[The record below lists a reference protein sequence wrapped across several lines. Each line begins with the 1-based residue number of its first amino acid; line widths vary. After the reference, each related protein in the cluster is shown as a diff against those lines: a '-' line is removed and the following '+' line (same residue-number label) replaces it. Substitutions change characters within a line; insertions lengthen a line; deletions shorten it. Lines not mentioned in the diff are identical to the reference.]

1 MKMQRIRDLREDNDL
16 KQTDIADYLHISQ
29 RTYSHYETDSRSMPI
44 EVLRRLAV
52 YYNTSMDYLAELTD
66 EKSPTQEAKKH
77 FQNKNTLLPIAMCFY
92 FYASDRIYLQR
103 THIHQIRPLFICYQN
118 FLLRFHQMNFHIIS

>member
-52 YYNTSMDYLAELTD
+52 YYNTSMDYLASLPMR
-66 EKSPTQEAKKH
+66 KSPT
-77 FQNKNTLLPIAMCFY
+77 
-92 FYASDRIYLQR
+92 
-103 THIHQIRPLFICYQN
+103 
-118 FLLRFHQMNFHIIS
+118 

>member
-1 MKMQRIRDLREDNDL
+1 MKMQRIRDLREDHDL
-16 KQTDIADYLHISQ
+16 KQTDISQ

-66 EKSPTQEAKKH
+66 EKKPYTRSKE
-77 FQNKNTLLPIAMCFY
+77 TLPK
-92 FYASDRIYLQR
+92 
-103 THIHQIRPLFICYQN
+103 
-118 FLLRFHQMNFHIIS
+118 

>member
-29 RTYSHYETDSRSMPI
+29 RTYSHYETNSRSMPV
-44 EVLRRLAV
+44 EMLKRLAL

-66 EKSPTQEAKKH
+66 EKKPPTQEAKKH
-77 FQNKNTLLPIAMCFY
+77 LQNKNTSHLRCV
-92 FYASDRIYLQR
+92 
-103 THIHQIRPLFICYQN
+103 FI
-118 FLLRFHQMNFHIIS
+118 L

>member
-1 MKMQRIRDLREDNDL
+1 MFYESIVHFVLIISYILRSIYNIIEFCSDSIRLKSPLFSGGFYMKMQRIRDLREDHDL

-44 EVLRRLAV
+44 EVLKRLAI

-66 EKSPTQEAKKH
+66 EKKPYTRSKE
-77 FQNKNTLLPIAMCFY
+77 TLPK
-92 FYASDRIYLQR
+92 
-103 THIHQIRPLFICYQN
+103 
-118 FLLRFHQMNFHIIS
+118 